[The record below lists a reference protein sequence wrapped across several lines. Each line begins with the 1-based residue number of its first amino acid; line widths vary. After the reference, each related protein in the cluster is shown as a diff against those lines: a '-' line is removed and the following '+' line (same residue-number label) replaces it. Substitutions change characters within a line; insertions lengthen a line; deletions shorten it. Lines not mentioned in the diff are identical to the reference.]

1 MKNLFPTIFLLSVL
15 TSAFAAPENN
25 VRTIPANGWTAWGHD
40 TSVRI
45 SVEGS
50 EIIFK
55 RKNGRPGWNTP
66 IYTFPKDPQHPL
78 VTPFT
83 FLKFEYRVPTPRR
96 VDVNLKNETEGNEYA
111 IPFQAV
117 TGGWKTAAVHLNSAL
132 YKRGGIAGIQADG
145 MSGDRLAGFQ
155 FAFHGAEIRLRN
167 VSLYEADPADPGLVR
182 AKNPEVEAYV
192 KARKAPPY
200 RQFRNGSVFPF
211 GVIHT
216 VRKADRTNA
225 EFFGQTP
232 MERQLENL
240 RLIRLA
246 GFNGYSNFTEAFS
259 ETILQRL
266 ERLKAFDLVLLET
279 RTCSTG
285 IARLK
290 NDDPFIREIRE
301 AARHPNLVAFY
312 GQDEPTDSGLYL
324 RNKKRIEAEAGDGA
338 PVTSAIH
345 MMSVAKELG
354 PAMDVITIDPY
365 SIAAGLSPKNSVNAL
380 DNQANLIR
388 NARNYAAGRR
398 VWFIGQGFALRIG
411 GQPTFRF
418 PSPAEI
424 RYEAFNSIAAGADG
438 YFGFIWQ
445 GAVPY
450 LLVDSRRGESFDRTL
465 CDPWGNLTD
474 TGKALGESA
483 RKIVPVMSFFRDR
496 TLPEQPRKT
505 AVPTDFSLSEWCGE
519 YGTLFIVINRD
530 LFQSQTG
537 TVRIPLKDGEKLYDL
552 DTLRES
558 DGKLSLPPGC
568 GGLLCA
574 TDMERFSRLRQLIQ
588 TRKKQEQAIREK
600 LLFPEAPELRQAREA
615 FGRMHLRML
624 GKLNRF
630 DDRPEADS
638 IRDRI
643 KTLSKEYFDAVRTF
657 RKTGQIDP
665 NLKTL
670 ATRVD
675 QLEAQ

>member
-1 MKNLFPTIFLLSVL
+1 MKNLFPTIFLLSVV
-15 TSAFAAPENN
+15 TAVFAAPENK
-25 VRTIPANGWTAWGHD
+25 VRSLPTKDWSAWGHD

-45 SVEGS
+45 SVKDS
-50 EIIFK
+50 EITF
-55 RKNGRPGWNTP
+55 RRENGKYGWNTP
-66 IYTFPKDPQHPL
+66 IYTFPHDRPRPI

-83 FLKFEYRVPTPRR
+83 FLKFEYRAPVPGRI
-96 VDVNLKNETEGNEYA
+96 DVNLKNETEGNEYA
-111 IPFQAV
+111 VPFQAV
-117 TGGWKTAAVHLNSAL
+117 AGGWQTAAVHLNSAL

-155 FAFHGAEIRLRN
+155 FAFHGAEVGIRN

-192 KARKAPPY
+192 KERKAPAY

-216 VRKADRTNA
+216 VRMADRTNA
-225 EFFGQTP
+225 GFFGQLP

-246 GFNGYSNFTEAFS
+246 GFNGYSNFTEAFTD
-259 ETILQRL
+259 TIPQRL
-266 ERLKAFDLVLLET
+266 ERLKAFDLLLLET
-279 RTCSTG
+279 KTCSTG

-290 NDDPFIREIRE
+290 NDAPFIRQIRE
-301 AARHPNLVAFY
+301 AARHPNLLAFY

-324 RNKKRIEAEAGDGA
+324 RNKKRIETEAGDGA
-338 PVTSAIH
+338 PVTSAMH

-354 PAMDVITIDPY
+354 PAMEVITIDPY
-365 SIAAGLSPKNSVNAL
+365 CISAGLSSKDSVTAL

-388 NARNYAAGRR
+388 SARNYAAGKR
-398 VWFIGQGFALRIG
+398 VWFIGQGIALRIG
-411 GQPTFRF
+411 GKPAFRF
-418 PSPAEI
+418 PSAAEI

-438 YFGFIWQ
+438 YFSFIWQ
-445 GAVPY
+445 GTVSY
-450 LLVDSRRGESFDRTL
+450 LMADSRRGESFDRTL
-465 CDPWGNLTD
+465 CDPWGNLTEA
-474 TGKALGESA
+474 GKALGESA

-505 AVPTDFSLSEWCGE
+505 AVPKDFSLSEWCGE

-530 LFQSQTG
+530 LFRAHTG
-537 TVRIPLKDGEKLYDL
+537 KASIPLKDGEKLYDL
-552 DTLRES
+552 ETLRES
-558 DGKLSLPPGC
+558 DGTLSLSPGC
-568 GGLLCA
+568 GGFLCA
-574 TDMERFSRLRQLIQ
+574 ADPETFNRLSRQIQ
-588 TRKKQEQAIREK
+588 TLKNREQAVREK
-600 LLFPEAPELRQAREA
+600 LLLPEAPELRQVREA

-630 DDRPEADS
+630 DGRPEADPV
-638 IRDRI
+638 RNRI
-643 KTLSKEYFDAVRTF
+643 KALSKEYFDAVRTF
-657 RKTGQIDP
+657 RKTGKIDP

-670 ATRVD
+670 AVRVD
-675 QLEAQ
+675 QLEVQ